1 MEQQETISLT
11 IARIIRE
18 RSKNGQFVQFD
29 EILEGLT
36 GQGLLKSE
44 ETDHRSHVEAILRQ
58 TFEKNGDLT
67 EISGRDGV
75 SQYYST
81 QSLSETYARL
91 LMQKKEDPL
100 SVMAEIVRENSAIY
114 PRPVPIGIFRESPFD
129 LTQEEILEYLKK
141 MAKQEE
147 YQDITQTT
155 TSIGTIFLYSTQHLE
170 PDYAS
175 SLAEWLDVGQLNN
188 P

>member
-1 MEQQETISLT
+1 MKQQEVISLT

-18 RSKNGQFVQFD
+18 RSKTGQFVQFD

-36 GQGLLKSE
+36 GQGFLKSE
-44 ETDHRSHVEAILRQ
+44 ETGHRSHIEALLRQ
-58 TFEKNGDLT
+58 TVEKNGDLKK
-67 EISGRDGV
+67 ISGRDEIPH
-75 SQYYST
+75 YYST
-81 QSLSETYARL
+81 QSLSEKYARL
-91 LMQKKEDPL
+91 LIQKKENPL
-100 SVMAEIVRENSAIY
+100 SLMAEIIRENSAIY
-114 PRPVPIGIFRESPFD
+114 PRPVPVDIFRESPFD

-141 MAKQEE
+141 MAEHGE